1 MKLLLSLATVLAAT
15 ASVTIASVNAKDSET
30 GPITIFNYP
39 SGMSVCINEAI
50 CFPVRE
56 VNSTDQALA
65 SPRFVCSG
73 TTPGHC
79 LMEDTSESA
88 PLVTSFEEEK
98 KKVREHGGQTM
109 SAGCIWFLGTR
120 YCHVGY

>member
-1 MKLLLSLATVLAAT
+1 MQVLKTLATVLAAT
-15 ASVTIASVNAKDSET
+15 ASLTIASVNAEDGET
-30 GPITIFNYP
+30 VAITIFNYP
-39 SGMSVCINEAI
+39 SGMSVCINEAD

-88 PLVTSFEEEK
+88 RLATSFEEEK
-98 KKVREHGGQTM
+98 KKVREHGGQM
-109 SAGCIWFLGTR
+109 KSAGCIWFLGTR